1 MKQTVKNQAKRAGIA
16 LAAAFAAFG
25 TGTAQAAPPPPG
37 GPTFASASISIEPR
51 GEAAGGLTC
60 SWRETGVG
68 PSAVVYYT
76 CTAGVVGAL
85 KACVYKGRVIYNS
98 PTKLDIFKDVTG
110 EHGGAVPFLSQKN
123 GLISASTTTPIPEVE
138 VPEGAPVLCT
148 EPSVEEAVAVRWCNA
163 SLTDTTNTLVGATVD
178 ELFLEFFPGVGTVPS
193 CNELLA
199 TP

>member
-1 MKQTVKNQAKRAGIA
+1 
-16 LAAAFAAFG
+16 
-25 TGTAQAAPPPPG
+25 
-37 GPTFASASISIEPR
+37 
-51 GEAAGGLTC
+51 
-60 SWRETGVG
+60 
-68 PSAVVYYT
+68 
-76 CTAGVVGAL
+76 
-85 KACVYKGRVIYNS
+85 
-98 PTKLDIFKDVTG
+98 VTG